1 MSDLERDVRL
11 APSPRTAPRHAPR
24 PRLWA
29 GVNVLV
35 GPLLWWWLA
44 ATLSGHSS
52 PPLPPVG
59 LVVPLTVGVSLLALA
74 VLVAVVMRRW
84 RWAVCLAAVYALP
97 LTVVGVG
104 TLILFG
110 LGAVA
115 LVPAASWWAV
125 IVSSAR
131 RLAWDERSVGE
142 PSPEQRAR
150 RVRGWSLLLVTAGS
164 VPAAG
169 VVVAV
174 VRAGDPAVSDGV
186 RVLTLALA
194 AALTVTA
201 AGAVVL
207 LALALASRWDTVGTA
222 STALLAG
229 IVTSA
234 LLGAIVGLAFV
245 VLLLIPLIM
254 ASSHAQQL
262 RPGRVTEHPVVAA

>member
-1 MSDLERDVRL
+1 M
-11 APSPRTAPRHAPR
+11 
-24 PRLWA
+24 
-29 GVNVLV
+29 
-35 GPLLWWWLA
+35 
-44 ATLSGHSS
+44 
-52 PPLPPVG
+52 
-59 LVVPLTVGVSLLALA
+59 
-74 VLVAVVMRRW
+74 
-84 RWAVCLAAVYALP
+84 
-97 LTVVGVG
+97 
-104 TLILFG
+104 
-110 LGAVA
+110 
-115 LVPAASWWAV
+115 
-125 IVSSAR
+125 
-131 RLAWDERSVGE
+131 
-142 PSPEQRAR
+142 
-150 RVRGWSLLLVTAGS
+150 
-164 VPAAG
+164 PAAG